1 MTSPSVPKPEIG
13 GETAASVASVLPRGT
28 DKYAT
33 PVGKQ
38 PTMYTSVSHR
48 MASTYKKVGV
58 ESRVESAS
66 PHELIALLFD
76 GLLTTLSAARLHMAA
91 GNIPAKSQA
100 ITKATRIIT
109 EGLKGSLDPKGG
121 DLTDNL
127 SMLYD
132 YCVTSLMQAHLKNDV
147 TMIDEVIGLIG
158 PLSET
163 WKSMNTNNNL

>member
-1 MTSPSVPKPEIG
+1 MTSVPSG
-13 GETAASVASVLPRGT
+13 ST
-28 DKYAT
+28 DKEST
-33 PVGKQ
+33 PVEHKR
-38 PTMYTSVSHR
+38 TMYTSVSHR

-66 PHELIALLFD
+66 PHELISLLFD
-76 GLLTTLSAARLHMAA
+76 GLLTTLSAAKLHMAA

-121 DLTDNL
+121 DLSDNL

-132 YCVTSLMQAHLKNDV
+132 YCVTSLMQAHLKNDAA
-147 TMIDEVIGLIG
+147 MIDEVIGLIG

-163 WKSMNTNNNL
+163 WKSLNTNNNL

>member
-1 MTSPSVPKPEIG
+1 MNS
-13 GETAASVASVLPRGT
+13 
-28 DKYAT
+28 
-33 PVGKQ
+33 
-38 PTMYTSVSHR
+38 PTMYISVSQR

-76 GLLTTLSAARLHMAA
+76 GLLTTLSVAKVHMAA

-121 DLTDNL
+121 DLADNL

-132 YCVTSLMQAHLKNDV
+132 YCVTSLMQAHLKND
-147 TMIDEVIGLIG
+147 TAMIDEVVGLIG

-163 WKSMNTNNNL
+163 WKSMNTSNNL

>member
-1 MTSPSVPKPEIG
+1 MGNPIQPSPKKGTENSAS
-13 GETAASVASVLPRGT
+13 AASVHPPGT
-28 DKYAT
+28 DKPSI
-33 PVGKQ
+33 PVGK
-38 PTMYTSVSHR
+38 PSTMYTSVSQR

-66 PHELIALLFD
+66 PHELISLLFE
-76 GLLTTLSAARLHMAA
+76 GLLSTLSVAKVHMAA
-91 GNIPAKSQA
+91 GNIPEKSHA

-127 SMLYD
+127 TMLYD
-132 YCVTSLMQAHLKNDV
+132 YCVASLMQAHLKNDV

-163 WKSMNTNNNL
+163 WKSMNTGQNQ

>member
-1 MTSPSVPKPEIG
+1 MTSVPSG
-13 GETAASVASVLPRGT
+13 NT
-28 DKYAT
+28 DKEST
-33 PVGKQ
+33 PAEHKR
-38 PTMYTSVSHR
+38 TMYTSVSQR

-76 GLLTTLSAARLHMAA
+76 GLLTTLSVAKVHMAA
-91 GNIPAKSQA
+91 GNIPAKNQA
-100 ITKATRIIT
+100 ISKATRIIT

-163 WKSMNTNNNL
+163 WKSMNTNNTL

>member
-1 MTSPSVPKPEIG
+1 
-13 GETAASVASVLPRGT
+13 
-28 DKYAT
+28 
-33 PVGKQ
+33 
-38 PTMYTSVSHR
+38 MYTSVSQR

-66 PHELIALLFD
+66 PHELISLLFE
-76 GLLTTLSAARLHMAA
+76 GLLSTLNVAKLHMIA
-91 GNIPAKSQA
+91 GDIPAKSQA
-100 ITKATRIIT
+100 ITKASRIIT

-127 SMLYD
+127 TMLYD
-132 YCVTSLMQAHLKNDV
+132 YCVASLMQAHLKNDV

-163 WKSMNTNNNL
+163 WKSMNTGQTQ

>member
-1 MTSPSVPKPEIG
+1 
-13 GETAASVASVLPRGT
+13 
-28 DKYAT
+28 
-33 PVGKQ
+33 
-38 PTMYTSVSHR
+38 MYTSVSQR

-66 PHELIALLFD
+66 PHELISLLFE
-76 GLLTTLSAARLHMAA
+76 GLLSTLNVAKLHMTA
-91 GNIPAKSQA
+91 GDIPAKSQA
-100 ITKATRIIT
+100 ITKASRIIT

-127 SMLYD
+127 TMLYD
-132 YCVTSLMQAHLKNDV
+132 YCVASLMQAHLKNDV

-163 WKSMNTNNNL
+163 WKSMNTGQTQ

>member
-1 MTSPSVPKPEIG
+1 MTSVPKHE
-13 GETAASVASVLPRGT
+13 A
-28 DKYAT
+28 DKKST
-33 PVGKQ
+33 PVDHK
-38 PTMYTSVSHR
+38 PTMYTSVSQR

-66 PHELIALLFD
+66 PHELISLLFE
-76 GLLTTLSAARLHMAA
+76 GLLSTLNVAKLHMIA
-91 GNIPAKSQA
+91 GDIPAKSQA
-100 ITKATRIIT
+100 ITKASRIIT

-127 SMLYD
+127 TMLYD
-132 YCVTSLMQAHLKNDV
+132 YCVASLMQAHLKNDV

-163 WKSMNTNNNL
+163 WKSMNTGNTQ

>member
-1 MTSPSVPKPEIG
+1 
-13 GETAASVASVLPRGT
+13 
-28 DKYAT
+28 
-33 PVGKQ
+33 
-38 PTMYTSVSHR
+38 
-48 MASTYKKVGV
+48 MANTYKRVGV

-66 PHELIALLFD
+66 PHELICLLFD
-76 GLLTTLSAARLHMAA
+76 GLLVSLTAAKAHMAA
-91 GNIPAKSQA
+91 GDIQGKSKA

-132 YCVTSLMQAHLKNDV
+132 YCVTSLMQGHLKNDAA
-147 TMIDEVIGLIG
+147 MIDEVIGLIG

-163 WKSMNTNNNL
+163 WKSLNTNNNL

>member
-1 MTSPSVPKPEIG
+1 
-13 GETAASVASVLPRGT
+13 
-28 DKYAT
+28 
-33 PVGKQ
+33 
-38 PTMYTSVSHR
+38 MYTSVSQR

-66 PHELIALLFD
+66 PHELISLLFE
-76 GLLTTLSAARLHMAA
+76 GLLSTLSVAKVHMAA
-91 GNIPAKSQA
+91 GNIPEKSHA

-127 SMLYD
+127 TMLYD
-132 YCVTSLMQAHLKNDV
+132 YCVASLMQAHLKNDV

-163 WKSMNTNNNL
+163 WKSMNTGQTQ